1 METILG
7 ILAAAFGSGWMIQI
21 AFYQYEKRKRR
32 AEAKNAEIDLDAKQD
47 EMHDKQLDNAFKQ
60 IVELQEIIDTERNQW
75 IELAKKV
82 VQLKTELIAEREA
95 RQLAE
100 YERCTVHPC
109 SSRQPPRKILT
120 EKTDRNDTGNK
131 KQ

>member
-47 EMHDKQLDNAFKQ
+47 EMHDRQLDNAFKQ
-60 IVELQEIIDTERNQW
+60 IVEMQEIIDTERNKW

-100 YERCTVHPC
+100 YEKCTVHPC
-109 SSRQPPRKILT
+109 SMRKPPRKK
-120 EKTDRNDTGNK
+120 EKSNISNDDTRDQK
-131 KQ
+131 

>member
-21 AFYQYEKRKRR
+21 AFYQYEKRKRM

-47 EMHDKQLDNAFKQ
+47 AMHDKQLDNAFKQ
-60 IVELQEIIDTERNQW
+60 IVELQNIVDTERNKW

-82 VQLKTELIAEREA
+82 VQLKTDLLAEKEA

-109 SSRQPPRKILT
+109 VSRQPPRKILT
-120 EKTDRNDTGNK
+120 EKTDRNDTGNQ

>member
-47 EMHDKQLDNAFKQ
+47 EMHDMQLDNAFKQ
-60 IVELQEIIDTERNQW
+60 IVELQNIVDTERNKW

-82 VQLKTELIAEREA
+82 VQLKTDLLAEKEA

-100 YERCTVHPC
+100 YDKCTVKNCP
-109 SSRQPPRKILT
+109 SRTPPRKK
-120 EKTDRNDTGNK
+120 EKSNISNNDTRD
-131 KQ
+131 